1 MTTEAPELSDLTV
14 MVVEDDQ
21 QMLELIGALL
31 ARLGID
37 QVVKTTDG
45 EQAKQRLLDDDEAPI
60 DLVISDLR
68 MRPMSGGDLV
78 GWIRNG
84 EDTPNRYL
92 PVILLTGH
100 AELNRIIQLRDLGV
114 NEVLTK
120 PITINNLSRKILT
133 VVERP
138 RRFVDA
144 GNYFGPDRR
153 RRDLPFGGRDRRTP
167 RDR

>member
-14 MVVEDDQ
+14 LVVEDDQ

-78 GWIRNG
+78 SWIRNG

-120 PITINNLSRKILT
+120 PVTINNLSRKILT